1 MQEDELLR
9 EQVEYY
15 RSRASE
21 YDEWFFR
28 QGRYDRGPAHRQEW
42 LCEVAVVEAALA
54 QALTSGNVLELACG
68 TGLWT
73 RRLVESQRHVMAIDA
88 SPEAIA
94 INRERVKSDRVT
106 YQVADLF
113 SWVPPVGAF
122 DAVVFGFWLSHVP
135 PTKFGSFWAAVKSA
149 LRPGGAVFF
158 VDSLFE
164 QASTAANH
172 DPIDTSGVVR
182 RKLND
187 GREFSVVKVFY
198 EPEILERRLIDLG
211 WRGYVRS
218 SGRFFLYGSM
228 SAG

>member
-28 QGRYDRGPAHRQEW
+28 QGRYDRGPAHREEW
-42 LCEVAVVEAALA
+42 RCEVAVVEAALA
-54 QALTSGNVLELACG
+54 QALTPGNVLELACG

-73 RRLVESQRHVMAIDA
+73 RRLAESQSHVMAIDA

-106 YQVADLF
+106 YHVADLF

-135 PTKFGSFWAAVKSA
+135 PTRFEAFWAAVKSA

-164 QASTAANH
+164 PASTAANH
-172 DPIDTSGVVR
+172 DACARTSRMVR
-182 RKLND
+182 N
-187 GREFSVVKVFY
+187 
-198 EPEILERRLIDLG
+198 RRA
-211 WRGYVRS
+211 RTQC
-218 SGRFFLYGSM
+218 
-228 SAG
+228 